1 MEKPGNKL
9 TEIPLAASRPA
20 DLHGGRDLGNA
31 AVPSLD
37 YSNVTDVNPSV
48 VLIAPND
55 GHLRNIRR
63 ALQERRATILREFS
77 IYPGYAHLSALLEA
91 DCDAFVV
98 EIDSDMEA
106 AMDLVEAIC
115 ARKPSVTVIVYSTAE
130 ETDRMARSMRAGA
143 REFLSGAISPNV
155 LQEALVRAAARRS
168 EQTSKKVRGK
178 IMVFWGAKGGSGVTM
193 LAANFAIALRME
205 TVAEVALLDLN
216 PHLGDVA
223 LLLGV
228 TPRFTVV
235 DALQNAKRLDQDF
248 ISTLVTEHASG
259 VSILASPD
267 AYTSAALSD
276 KRTVGKLV
284 EVFSNQYPY
293 VVIDAGRGL
302 GDGAE
307 PLFQMASTIYLVTE
321 LDIPSL
327 RNTQRFI
334 SYVER
339 IGNPHI
345 ELVVNRFDA
354 RKTEFN
360 DERVAKALGVPPKWK
375 IPNDYAAVH
384 RSLNSGSPLIMEKSP
399 VAQALRAMARAASGR
414 PRVEGKKKSWG
425 LFN

>member
-20 DLHGGRDLGNA
+20 DLHGGRDRGNA

-48 VLIAPND
+48 VLIAPNE
-55 GHLRNIRR
+55 GHLRNMRR

-115 ARKPSVTVIVYSTAE
+115 ARKPSVTVMVYSTAA
-130 ETDRMARSMRAGA
+130 ETDRMVRSMRAGA

-178 IMVFWGAKGGSGVTM
+178 IMVFWGAKGGSGVTI

-223 LLLGV
+223 LLLGAA
-228 TPRFTVV
+228 PRFTVV
-235 DALQNAKRLDQDF
+235 DALQNAGRLDQDF

-307 PLFQMASTIYLVTE
+307 PLFQMASTIYLVTQ